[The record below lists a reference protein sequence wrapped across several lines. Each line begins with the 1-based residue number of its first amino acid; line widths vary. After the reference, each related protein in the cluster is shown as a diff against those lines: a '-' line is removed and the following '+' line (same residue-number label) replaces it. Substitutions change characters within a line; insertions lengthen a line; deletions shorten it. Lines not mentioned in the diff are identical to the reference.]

1 VSAYVVQRAQEAG
14 LYLGGEW
21 REASGDGVAVINPA
35 TEEIIATVPAAT
47 GEDVNAALTAARAAQ
62 AAWQRKPAGVRG
74 QAVRGIAEVIRAN
87 VDELAELL
95 TAEVGKPLAHA
106 RGELAWAAD
115 YADYMAGWDRRI
127 EGEIVQS
134 DNPDEAIHLVRVPL
148 GVVAAITAWNFPMA
162 LFVRKVAPALV
173 TGNAV
178 VLKPSELTPL
188 STLALT
194 RMLDAELDLPAGILN
209 LVVGGPDVGRALV
222 AHPQTNMVTFTGH
235 RDTGKAIMVDAAQ
248 NLTRVSLELG
258 GKAPAIVWAD
268 ADLDQAVEAVSTA
281 RHTNSG
287 QVCTCA
293 ERVIVHAKVY
303 DEFVERYTHKAE
315 SLRLGDP
322 RSDVDLG
329 PLASAGQYRKAVEAI
344 ESSVGDGA
352 TLTTGGGRPQG
363 AEFQRGYWVQ
373 PTVLTDVRR
382 DMQVM
387 REEVFGPVTPIAC
400 AESIEE
406 AFEIANETRYGLS
419 AFMFTSD
426 YRTAM
431 RAARDLD
438 FGELYINRTHGE
450 QVQAHHSG
458 HKESGLGGED
468 GKHGVLRYT
477 QLRSVYHYYG

>member
-1 VSAYVVQRAQEAG
+1 LVSAAAEAG
-14 LYLGGEW
+14 LYVDGRW
-21 REASGDGVAVINPA
+21 RGAKGRPHPVVNPA
-35 TEEIIATVPAAT
+35 TESTIAQVPSAT
-47 GEDVNAALTAARAAQ
+47 PEDVSAALGAARAAQ
-62 AAWQRKPAGVRG
+62 PEWGRAPGGVRG
-74 QAVRGIAEVIRAN
+74 ELVRGIAGVIRSGA
-87 VDELAELL
+87 DELARSL
-95 TAEVGKPLAHA
+95 TAEVGKPLAAAH
-106 RGELAWAAD
+106 GELEWAAN

-134 DNPDEAIHLVRVPL
+134 DNPDETIHLLRVPV
-148 GVVAAITAWNFPMA
+148 GVVAAITAWNFPIA

-178 VLKPSELTPL
+178 VVKASEVTPL
-188 STLALT
+188 STALLV
-194 RMLDAELDLPAGILN
+194 RMLHERLDLPPGVLN
-209 LVVGGPDVGRALV
+209 LVAGGAEVGRAV
-222 AHPQTNMVTFTGH
+222 VTHPETNMVTFTGH
-235 RDTGKAIMVDAAQ
+235 RDTGKKVMADAAR

-258 GKAPAIVWAD
+258 GKAPAIVLAD
-268 ADLDQAVEAVSTA
+268 ADLERAVEAISIA

-293 ERVIVHAKVY
+293 ERVIVHTRVF
-303 DEFVERYTHKAE
+303 DEFVERYTRTAS

-322 RSDVDLG
+322 MGDVDLG
-329 PLASAGQYRKAVEAI
+329 PLVNEAQYVKATTAVDRA
-344 ESSVGDGA
+344 VADGA
-352 TLTTGGGRPQG
+352 TVATGGGRPSG
-363 AEFQRGYWVQ
+363 AQFERGYWLE
-373 PTVLTDVRR
+373 PTVLVDVRR
-382 DMQVM
+382 DMDVM
-387 REEVFGPVTPIAC
+387 REEVFGPVTPIAR
-400 AESIEE
+400 ADSFDE

-419 AFMFTSD
+419 AFIFTSD

-438 FGELYINRTHGE
+438 FGELYINRSHGE